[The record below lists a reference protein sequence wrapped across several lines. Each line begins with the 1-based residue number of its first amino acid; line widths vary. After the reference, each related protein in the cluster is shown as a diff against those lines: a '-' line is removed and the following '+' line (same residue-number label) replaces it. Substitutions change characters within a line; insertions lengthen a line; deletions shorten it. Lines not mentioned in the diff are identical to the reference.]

1 VQSFP
6 KPGGK
11 WQVSTDGGT
20 SPVWSRDG
28 KELFFL
34 GANGKMMAVDVR
46 SGAGNKFDNGLA
58 KPLFDLPNGAFYFDV
73 SREGHFL
80 IPAPVEQTSGGPI
93 TVVVNWAAGLR
104 RN

>member
-1 VQSFP
+1 MQSFP

-34 GANGKMMAVDVR
+34 GAN
-46 SGAGNKFDNGLA
+46 GNKFDNGLA